1 MAIRT
6 HDTRVRGV
14 HTRKQGPLYFHH
26 ATHRL
31 ELQRNCSHRNIEYAR
46 ERCTPGPKALQRSIW
61 SSAVPRKPAR
71 HKDRDSQREQLRTR
85 KLYLIYTLTSPK
97 IRGVSP
103 SEPPIPHTK
112 KRAGERYTGSST
124 TFGRGKTRRAR
135 EARVYSVTR
144 VIRQAA
150 ASSLPPP
157 SFPPSS
163 PRFFRLD
170 PSRREGR
177 D

>member
-1 MAIRT
+1 MAIRM

-31 ELQRNCSHRNIEYAR
+31 ELQRNCSHRNIVYAR

-112 KRAGERYTGSST
+112 KRAGEDVREA
-124 TFGRGKTRRAR
+124 RHVQPKKKER

-144 VIRQAA
+144 VISRQAA
-150 ASSLPPP
+150 ASSSSSSLLPIAP
-157 SFPPSS
+157 
-163 PRFFRLD
+163 FFRLD
-170 PSRREGR
+170 PSRR